1 MVNPINVVGIILSAD
16 INQDGSILFIGGSTS
31 FDFARGR
38 AIIQAVNLNKKLS
51 YVTDIILEEKENLFV
66 SRVRRFEDTNRF
78 LALTSKSIYI
88 YEFRNQ
94 LFHFMSV
101 IQNILPGTE
110 ALADVVIQ
118 KCTLF
123 VLSAESKFIQK
134 IEFAS
139 N

>member
-1 MVNPINVVGIILSAD
+1 MGIILTAD
-16 INQDGSILFIGGSTS
+16 LSLDGSIAFIGGSTAY
-31 FDFARGR
+31 DFYKGQAL
-38 AIIQAVNLNKKLS
+38 IQAVNLNKKLS
-51 YVTDIILEEKENLFV
+51 YVTDIKIEEVDNLFV
-66 SRVRRFEDTNRF
+66 SRIRRFEDSNRF

-94 LFHFMSV
+94 LFHYLAV

-110 ALADVVIQ
+110 ALADVAIQ
-118 KCTLF
+118 KTTLF

-139 N
+139 K